1 MDRIITYIRQSLAAK
16 LSFWVIVFVVL
27 LFIAAL
33 GIMFHYSRMA
43 VKEEAMEK
51 ASQTLE
57 NTLLRVENTLHDV
70 EVAANNMKWLVEQHI
85 DTPDSMFTFSRS
97 ILENNPNL
105 NGCSIAFE
113 PYYFEE
119 KGQYFSAYSYNN
131 GDSIE
136 TEQEGTDLYEYYYMD
151 WYLIPKLLNRP
162 YWVEPFREDST
173 SGIWMDDII
182 TSFCQPI
189 HDKWGQNIGVLSVDI
204 ALIWFSNTISETK
217 PFPHSYS
224 ILLGAGGSFLIH
236 PDTTKLF
243 YQTIFTPTLEEP
255 DTALTALGKAMI
267 SGETGYKILK
277 RNGKNY
283 YVFYRPFSHINWS
296 VGIVCPEEDIF
307 EPYNRLQQSLMLI
320 TAVGLI
326 LLLFFCITIIRYN
339 LRPLKELARVAKH
352 IAAGNFNDSV
362 PDSRRRDEVGHLQ
375 HSFSMMQKSLG
386 NYVAEIRQSTNTL
399 QERNSELI
407 RANQLAREDDRTKS
421 AVINNMTDQ
430 MVDPVSIIAAE
441 NDIIRE
447 NYQNFSEKEMAEH
460 VDRMLQETETVT
472 GLLNKILDASQNGA
486 NAAWT
491 DKARAAKRNGNNATL
506 SNEENSAK

>member
-1 MDRIITYIRQSLAAK
+1 
-16 LSFWVIVFVVL
+16 
-27 LFIAAL
+27 
-33 GIMFHYSRMA
+33 
-43 VKEEAMEK
+43 
-51 ASQTLE
+51 
-57 NTLLRVENTLHDV
+57 
-70 EVAANNMKWLVEQHI
+70 
-85 DTPDSMFTFSRS
+85 
-97 ILENNPNL
+97 
-105 NGCSIAFE
+105 
-113 PYYFEE
+113 
-119 KGQYFSAYSYNN
+119 
-131 GDSIE
+131 
-136 TEQEGTDLYEYYYMD
+136 
-151 WYLIPKLLNRP
+151 
-162 YWVEPFREDST
+162 
-173 SGIWMDDII
+173 
-182 TSFCQPI
+182 
-189 HDKWGQNIGVLSVDI
+189 
-204 ALIWFSNTISETK
+204 
-217 PFPHSYS
+217 
-224 ILLGAGGSFLIH
+224 
-236 PDTTKLF
+236 
-243 YQTIFTPTLEEP
+243 
-255 DTALTALGKAMI
+255 
-267 SGETGYKILK
+267 
-277 RNGKNY
+277 
-283 YVFYRPFSHINWS
+283 
-296 VGIVCPEEDIF
+296 
-307 EPYNRLQQSLMLI
+307 MLI

-375 HSFSMMQKSLG
+375 HSFFMMQKSLG

-407 RANQLAREDDRTKS
+407 RANQLAREDDRTKT

-460 VDRMLQETETVT
+460 VDLMLQETETVT